1 MHAENAPPVWPEVDD
16 DLCRFGCQEPPTLG
30 IIFSCSSSEPPSN
43 WQKYPSIAC
52 HILLQLPQRAHRC
65 RILDIWG
72 LQGSGIMSGHNLP
85 KSPSPLSALS
95 ALLSSTAAA
104 AKQRPTCQRSRR
116 RQFSSTPIPKMTKL
130 RSEMFSWLNTRG
142 KNFQYPVEKE
152 TNYLTDYDR
161 DGFRKEEEDEA
172 SEGETDPSG
181 LERGKR
187 SRYTSP
193 RHPFPLNEHFVSQPI
208 LSERLREEIW
218 RRVKVDKKS
227 VRIVSIELGVEMR
240 RVGAVVRLVELEK
253 QWRAEVSFNQRSP
266 RFVWRSLSR
275 DEQPKF
281 D

>member
-1 MHAENAPPVWPEVDD
+1 LPRTSDPWHH
-16 DLCRFGCQEPPTLG
+16 
-30 IIFSCSSSEPPSN
+30 FSGSGSEPPSS
-43 WQKYPSIAC
+43 WQKNSSIAC
-52 HILLQLPQRAHRC
+52 LIPLQLPQRAHRC
-65 RILDIWG
+65 GILESWG
-72 LQGSGIMSGHNLP
+72 LQGSGIMTGHTMP
-85 KSPSPLSALS
+85 KSRPLSALS

-142 KNFQYPVEKE
+142 KNFQDPVEKD

-161 DGFRKEEEDEA
+161 DGFRKEEEGEA
-172 SEGETDPSG
+172 SERETDPSG

-253 QWRAEVSFNQRSP
+253 QWRAEVSVTLRQPPVSPGARFLVMNNQSSI
-266 RFVWRSLSR
+266 SLS
-275 DEQPKF
+275 DLPMVIA
-281 D
+281 